1 MSSCPTLDVK
11 IDEKIKKQ
19 IQEPSKYKVI
29 FLNDEAT
36 PIEWVIEVLRTI
48 FKHSQGTAEK
58 ITLAIHNEGSG
69 IAGVYTYEIAEQKT
83 IEATTASRN
92 QGFPLQVK
100 MEKE

>member
-11 IDEKIKKQ
+11 IDEKIKKE
-19 IQEPSKYKVI
+19 ISEPSKYKVI
-29 FLNDEAT
+29 FLNDDTT
-36 PIEWVIEVLRTI
+36 PIEWVIEVLTTI
-48 FKHSQGTAEK
+48 FKHTRSTAEN

-69 IAGVYTYEIAEQKT
+69 VAGVYTFEIAEQKS

-92 QGFPLQVK
+92 QGFPLQIK